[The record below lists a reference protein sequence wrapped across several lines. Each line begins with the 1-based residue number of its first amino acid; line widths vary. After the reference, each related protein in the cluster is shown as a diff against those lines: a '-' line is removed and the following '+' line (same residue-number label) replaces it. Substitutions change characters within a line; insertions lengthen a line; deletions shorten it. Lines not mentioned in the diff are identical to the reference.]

1 MQYDV
6 SHLLR
11 EPVGCQWDVEVDEV
25 GTVAPVK
32 GARIQGQ
39 LRLTRFNEGVWTEA
53 RLKAQ
58 AVQVCDRCLR
68 SFHSPCWPI
77 SRSSAGREGR
87 GLQAWNS
94 GEPFVNGNGVLDLN
108 ETVRQHLILSLPT
121 KLLCD
126 PQCVGICPDCGIYGI
141 NHNHECSTREPE
153 IAADPRWRELAA
165 LGSIGERG

>member
-32 GARIQGQ
+32 GERIQGQ

-58 AVQVCDRCLR
+58 AVQVCDRCLQ
-68 SFHSPCWPI
+68 SFQQPVLADFKEFCRTGEPGV
-77 SRSSAGREGR
+77 AGVEF
-87 GLQAWNS
+87 
-94 GEPFVNGNGVLDLN
+94 GEPFVDGDGVLDLV
-108 ETVRQHLILSLPT
+108 EVVRQHLILSLPT

-126 PQCVGICPDCGIYGI
+126 PQCVGICPDCGIYGDK
-141 NHNHECSTREPE
+141 HNHKCSTREPE
-153 IAADPRWRELAA
+153 IPADPRWRELAA